1 MLLTLKQNELEFDKM
16 SDDAT
21 ELVHVTGESRISV
34 NIQQITSR
42 FQGIQSTAKVNF
54 NLNFNEE
61 FTCII
66 KKKLYVIKKT
76 LKLMN
81 TFFLFLK
88 STGNFEEV
96 RTGSY

>member
-42 FQGIQSTAKVNF
+42 FQGIQSTAKVNL
-54 NLNFNEE
+54 NLDLSAE
-61 FTCII
+61 FTYLR
-66 KKKLYVIKKT
+66 KKI
-76 LKLMN
+76 
-81 TFFLFLK
+81 
-88 STGNFEEV
+88 
-96 RTGSY
+96 

>member
-42 FQGIQSTAKVNF
+42 FQGIQSTAKVNLNLDLSAKFTLRKKF
-54 NLNFNEE
+54 NRHLIKALNPN
-61 FTCII
+61 I
-66 KKKLYVIKKT
+66 KSNVYQINRK
-76 LKLMN
+76 
-81 TFFLFLK
+81 F
-88 STGNFEEV
+88 
-96 RTGSY
+96 